1 MSEPRTA
8 SDAGQLGR
16 PILRVNGVYKTYEM
30 GTERLDVLSG
40 ASMTVAA
47 GEMVAI
53 MGASGSGKST
63 LLHILGALDTP
74 DRGQVLFEQK
84 DIFAGGPRAR
94 DRYRNQTFG
103 FVFQFY
109 HLLPELN
116 VLENVLIPAMV
127 GTSIVRWFAARAELG
142 RRARQLIDD
151 FGLTGRLRHRPNQL
165 SGGERQRVALARAL
179 MNQPR
184 VLYADEPTGNLDAA
198 TGREIL
204 ALLKRLNEA
213 GQTLILVTHDPA
225 VAAYAHRTLHLAG
238 GQLRK
243 GNGRAEA
250 DAAPT

>member
-1 MSEPRTA
+1 MSEPLTA
-8 SDAGQLGR
+8 PDAGQLGR

-30 GTERLDVLSG
+30 GTERLEVLSG

-63 LLHILGALDTP
+63 LLHILGALDAP

-94 DRYRNQTFG
+94 DRYRNRTFG

-127 GTSIVRWFAARAELG
+127 GTSIVRWFSARGEFG

-151 FGLTGRLRHRPNQL
+151 FGLSGRLRHRPNQL
-165 SGGERQRVALARAL
+165 SGGERQRVAMARAL
-179 MNQPR
+179 INQPR
-184 VLYADEPTGNLDAA
+184 VLYADEPTGNLDAD

-204 ALLKRLNEA
+204 TLLKRLNQA
-213 GQTLILVTHDPA
+213 GQTVILVTHDSA
-225 VAAYAHRTLHLAG
+225 VAAYAHRTLHLVG

-243 GNGRAEA
+243 GNGRPET
-250 DAAPT
+250 DATRN